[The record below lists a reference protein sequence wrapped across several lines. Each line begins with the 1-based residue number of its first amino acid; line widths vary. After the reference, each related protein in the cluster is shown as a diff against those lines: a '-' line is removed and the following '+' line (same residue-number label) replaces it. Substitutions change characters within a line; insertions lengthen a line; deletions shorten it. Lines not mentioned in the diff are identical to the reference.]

1 MVQSPENRG
10 NSDTT
15 YGPASVG
22 KILADP
28 NTTFSTLL
36 QQARSLACME
46 SLLANH
52 TGKELAAQFQVA
64 AQRQDRLVLLA
75 PSATWATRLRMQSGQ
90 MLEFLHSAGFANIKY
105 IDIRIAPLGRSAP
118 ETPGRKHTSAAAEL
132 ALDQMR
138 SLVGRQGDDS

>member
-1 MVQSPENRG
+1 MVPSPANRG
-10 NSDTT
+10 HPDSAH
-15 YGPASVG
+15 GPVSVG
-22 KILADP
+22 DLLADS
-28 NTTFSTLL
+28 NTTFASLL
-36 QQARSLACME
+36 QQARRLARIE
-46 SLLANH
+46 SLLATH
-52 TGKELAAQFQVA
+52 TGKDLAAQFQVA
-64 AQRQDRLVLLA
+64 AQRQDRLVLLT